1 MLSELSIK
9 NFAIIDDLRIRFGA
23 GLTILSGE
31 TGAGKSIIINAVNL
45 ILGSRASA
53 ALVRT
58 GAESAELEALF
69 EIAPRSRAAAI
80 MAQHGYDV
88 SDGLIIRRVISTS
101 DRHRIYINGRL
112 ATMQLLKAVTQNL
125 ASISGQHAHQ
135 GLLKEDQ
142 QLLILDHFGELI
154 PLRTEVSTD
163 FHQIVPLIQKR
174 NELKA
179 LKSRQAEHIEL
190 LSFQKREILETAILD
205 DEDRQ
210 LEQERNRLK
219 NAETLYRTVHDSIET
234 LYGQNSAV
242 VDRLVETR
250 KALEKAAQF
259 DPQLASIT
267 KKVAEAAFGIED
279 IAENLRSY
287 LKAVHMD
294 ERRLEEIEIR
304 LDTLNKLKR
313 KYGGSLE
320 AIAVHLESIEKELY
334 RTENISDQIAETDK
348 KLNALQSQLSRRAKA
363 LSKQRAKTA
372 KALAAKVEKQLSSLK
387 MSQTEFEVSL
397 ARTPQDRSAD
407 PHLNINGHTLT
418 DTGID
423 RLAFMIAPNVGE
435 ALKPL
440 AQIASG
446 GELSRVVLALKSIL
460 AASDSVESIVF
471 DEVDA
476 GIGGGVAEVVG
487 KQLFHLARHSQVICI
502 THLPQIAKFG
512 DHHFK
517 VMKAV
522 SKGRTRTSLEA
533 LDHPQ
538 RIDEIARMLG
548 GEKITAATLEHAREM
563 LIKNS

>member
-1 MLSELSIK
+1 MLCELSIK
-9 NFAIIDDLRIRFGA
+9 NFAIIDDLRIQFGA

-53 ALVRT
+53 TLVRT
-58 GAESAELEALF
+58 GAEIAELEALF
-69 EIAPRSRAAAI
+69 EIAPQSRAAAV
-80 MAQHGYDV
+80 MAEHGYEV

-154 PLRTEVSTD
+154 PLRTEVSID
-163 FHQIVPLIQKR
+163 FHEIVPLIQTQ

-179 LKSRQAEHIEL
+179 LKNRQAEHIEL
-190 LSFQKREILETAILD
+190 LSFQKREVLEAAIFP

-210 LEQERNRLK
+210 LEQERIRLK

-259 DPQLASIT
+259 DPELSSTT
-267 KKVAEAAFGIED
+267 KRIEDAAFGIED

-287 LKAVHMD
+287 LKAIYMD

-313 KYGGSLE
+313 KYGRSLE
-320 AIAVHLESIEKELY
+320 AIALHLESIEKELY
-334 RTENISDQIAETDK
+334 RTENISDQIAATEK
-348 KLNALQSQLSRRAKA
+348 KLASLQSQLSSRAVS

-372 KALAAKVEKQLSSLK
+372 KVLAAKVEKQLSTLK

-397 ARTPQDRSAD
+397 TQTPEDRSAD
-407 PHLNINGHTLT
+407 PHLNVNGHTLT

-440 AQIASG
+440 SQIASG

-487 KQLFHLARHSQVICI
+487 KQLFHLARHNQVICI

-522 SKGRTRTSLEA
+522 SKGRTRTSLAA
-533 LDHPQ
+533 LDHPH
-538 RIDEIARMLG
+538 RINEIARMLG
-548 GEKITAATLEHAREM
+548 GEKITPATLEHAREM
-563 LIKNS
+563 LIKDS

>member
-9 NFAIIDDLRIRFGA
+9 NFAIIDDLRIQFGT

-45 ILGSRASA
+45 ILGSRASVT
-53 ALVRT
+53 LVRT

-69 EIAPRSRAAAI
+69 EIAPPSRAAAI
-80 MAQHGYDV
+80 MAEHGYEV
-88 SDGLIIRRVISTS
+88 SEGLIIRRVISTS

-154 PLRTEVSTD
+154 PLRTEVSID
-163 FHQIVPLIQKR
+163 FHEIVPLIQTR
-174 NELKA
+174 TELKA
-179 LKSRQAEHIEL
+179 LKSRRAKHIEL
-190 LSFQKREILETAILD
+190 LSFQKREILDAAILA
-205 DEDRQ
+205 DEDRH
-210 LEQERNRLK
+210 LEQERTRLK

-259 DPQLASIT
+259 DPELSSTT
-267 KKVAEAAFGIED
+267 KRVADAAFGIED

-287 LKAVHMD
+287 LKAIDMD

-320 AIAVHLESIEKELY
+320 AIALHLESIETELY
-334 RTENISDQIAETDK
+334 RTENITDQIDATEK
-348 KLNALQSQLSRRAKA
+348 KLAALQLQLSRRALA

-372 KALAAKVEKQLSSLK
+372 KALAAKVEKQLSTLK
-387 MSQTEFEVSL
+387 MSQTQFEVSL
-397 ARTPQDRSAD
+397 TQTPEDRSAD
-407 PHLNINGHTLT
+407 AHLNVNGHTPT

-460 AASDSVESIVF
+460 AASDSVETIVF

-487 KQLFHLARHSQVICI
+487 KQLFHLARQNQVICI

-517 VMKAV
+517 VMKTV
-522 SKGRTRTSLEA
+522 SKGRTRTSLAA

-538 RIDEIARMLG
+538 RINEIARMLG
-548 GEKITAATLEHAREM
+548 GEKITPTTLEHAHEM
-563 LIKNS
+563 LIKVP

>member
-1 MLSELSIK
+1 MLCELSIK
-9 NFAIIDDLRIRFGA
+9 NFAIIDDLRIQFGA

-53 ALVRT
+53 TLVRT

-69 EIAPRSRAAAI
+69 EIAPQSRAAAT
-80 MAQHGYDV
+80 MAEHGYEV

-112 ATMQLLKAVTQNL
+112 ATMLILKAVTQNL

-142 QLLILDHFGELI
+142 QLLILDHFGDLI
-154 PLRTEVSTD
+154 PLRTEVWTD
-163 FHQIVPLIQKR
+163 FHEIVPLIQKR
-174 NELKA
+174 NELMA

-190 LSFQKREILETAILD
+190 LSFQKREILEAAILP

-259 DPQLASIT
+259 DPELSSTT
-267 KKVAEAAFGIED
+267 KRVADAAFGIED

-320 AIAVHLESIEKELY
+320 ASALHLESIEKELY
-334 RTENISDQIAETDK
+334 RTENITDQIAATEK
-348 KLNALQSQLSRRAKA
+348 KLTALQSQLSRHALA

-397 ARTPQDRSAD
+397 TRTPEDRSAD
-407 PHLNINGHTLT
+407 PHLNINGHTPT

-502 THLPQIAKFG
+502 THLPQIATFG

-522 SKGRTRTSLEA
+522 SKGRTRTSLAA

-548 GEKITAATLEHAREM
+548 GEKITPATLEHAREM
-563 LIKNS
+563 LTKDF

>member
-9 NFAIIDDLRIRFGA
+9 NFAIIDDLRIQFGA
-23 GLTILSGE
+23 GLTIFSGE

-53 ALVRT
+53 TLVRT

-69 EIAPRSRAAAI
+69 EIAPQSRAAAI
-80 MAQHGYDV
+80 MAEHGYDV

-154 PLRTEVSTD
+154 PLRTEVSID
-163 FHQIVPLIQKR
+163 FHEIVPLIQKR
-174 NELKA
+174 NELKT

-190 LSFQKREILETAILD
+190 LSFQKREILDAAILP
-205 DEDRQ
+205 DEDQQ

-234 LYGQNSAV
+234 LYGQNSAI

-250 KALEKAAQF
+250 KALEKATQF
-259 DPQLASIT
+259 DPQLSSTT
-267 KKVAEAAFGIED
+267 KRLAEAAFSIED
-279 IAENLRSY
+279 ITENLRSY
-287 LKAVHMD
+287 LKAIHMD
-294 ERRLEEIEIR
+294 ERHLEEIETR
-304 LDTLNKLKR
+304 LDALNKFKR

-320 AIAVHLESIEKELY
+320 AITLHLESIEKELY
-334 RTENISDQIAETDK
+334 RTENISDQIAATEK
-348 KLNALQSQLSRRAKA
+348 KLTSLQSQLSRRAQA

-372 KALAAKVEKQLSSLK
+372 KALAAKVEKQLSTLK

-397 ARTPQDRSAD
+397 TQTPEDRKAD

-502 THLPQIAKFG
+502 THLPQIATFG

-522 SKGRTRTSLEA
+522 SKGRTRTSLAA

-538 RIDEIARMLG
+538 RINEIARMLG
-548 GEKITAATLEHAREM
+548 GEKITPATLAHAREM
-563 LIKNS
+563 LIKDT

>member
-1 MLSELSIK
+1 MLCELSIK
-9 NFAIIDDLRIRFGA
+9 NFAIIDDLRIQFGA

-53 ALVRT
+53 TLVRT

-69 EIAPRSRAAAI
+69 EIAPQSRAAAI
-80 MAQHGYDV
+80 MAEHGYEV

-154 PLRTEVSTD
+154 PLRTEVWTD
-163 FHQIVPLIQKR
+163 FHEIVPLIQKR
-174 NELKA
+174 NELMA

-190 LSFQKREILETAILD
+190 LSFQKREILDAAILA

-259 DPQLASIT
+259 DPELSSTT
-267 KKVAEAAFGIED
+267 KRVAEAAFGIED

-313 KYGGSLE
+313 KYGRSLE
-320 AIAVHLESIEKELY
+320 AIALHLESIEKELY
-334 RTENISDQIAETDK
+334 RTENISEQITATEK
-348 KLNALQSQLSRRAKA
+348 KLASLQSQLSRRARA
-363 LSKQRAKTA
+363 LSKKRAKTA

-397 ARTPQDRSAD
+397 TQTPEDRSAD
-407 PHLNINGHTLT
+407 PHLNVNGHTLT

-487 KQLFHLARHSQVICI
+487 KQLFHLARHNQVICI

-522 SKGRTRTSLEA
+522 SKGRTRTSLAA
-533 LDHPQ
+533 LDRPQ
-538 RIDEIARMLG
+538 RINEIARMLG
-548 GEKITAATLEHAREM
+548 GEKITPATLEHAREM
-563 LIKNS
+563 LIKDS